1 MNTLEVTPAKYSL
14 TFLHTEKQQTAQ
26 VRTVFSQEPTIKNI
40 LFWQELA
47 VSFYFPVTPLAISG
61 TTMTGLGKSHCSHL
75 EQIHVYQRIARGQQR
90 IMTKARFCRFFFKE
104 RPILLCK
111 KAVRGKILWKI
122 RGRAIRPSYIKT
134 QYFCLINGRNRN
146 EIFGTA
152 NQNNSS

>member
-14 TFLHTEKQQTAQ
+14 TLLHTEKQQTAQ

-75 EQIHVYQRIARGQQR
+75 KQIHVYQRIARGKQR
-90 IMTKARFCRFFFKE
+90 IMTKARFCRIFFLKN
-104 RPILLCK
+104 ILFFCAK
-111 KAVRGKILWKI
+111 KADRGKILWKI
-122 RGRAIRPSYIKT
+122 CGRAIRPS
-134 QYFCLINGRNRN
+134 
-146 EIFGTA
+146 
-152 NQNNSS
+152 

>member
-14 TFLHTEKQQTAQ
+14 TLLHTEKQQTAQ

-75 EQIHVYQRIARGQQR
+75 KQIHVYQRIARGQQR
-90 IMTKARFCRFFFKE
+90 IMTKARFCRIFFFKE
-104 RPILLCK
+104 HPILLCK
-111 KAVRGKILWKI
+111 KSWQRKNIVKNLWQSNQTILYQNPI
-122 RGRAIRPSYIKT
+122 FLSY
-134 QYFCLINGRNRN
+134 
-146 EIFGTA
+146 
-152 NQNNSS
+152 